1 VVFVRK
7 AVIILV
13 LLAVLISTSSFT
25 YQTNI
30 VKNLSGRLNSTVNSI
45 KATLQQATIQTGENM
60 IHSWGVEKV
69 ELLDPS
75 SLGLAEPVVIK
86 ESIPCIVI
94 ASDSMIAWI
103 LRASPINASGM
114 TLNPL
119 GIVTIG
125 EMPEAR
131 IKEELYHWWDASRMG
146 PLAYYAT
153 YLFEFGTLCVKNF
166 SSNDAYWN
174 LPLEVTAKEYANQ

>member
-1 VVFVRK
+1 MD
-7 AVIILV
+7 
-13 LLAVLISTSSFT
+13 
-25 YQTNI
+25 
-30 VKNLSGRLNSTVNSI
+30 KNLGNRLSSLANRIVETAQQTTVD
-45 KATLQQATIQTGENM
+45 AGERMIQ
-60 IHSWGVEKV
+60 SWGVEKV
-69 ELLDPS
+69 ELIDPA
-75 SLGLAEPVVIK
+75 SLHLAEPVVIE
-86 ESIPCIVI
+86 ESIPCVVV
-94 ASDSMIAWI
+94 ASDSLLAWI

-146 PLAYYAT
+146 PLSYYAT